1 MRLPDRF
8 GDWLGTKGIH
18 FRSKNVRDRVK
29 RWAKRVLRRQADVES
44 GHERRSDRRDTQY
57 PD

>member
-8 GDWLGTKGIH
+8 GDWLGTKGVP

-29 RWAKRVLRRQADVES
+29 RWAKRVLRRQVDVES
-44 GHERRSDRRDTQY
+44 RHERRTDRRDTQY